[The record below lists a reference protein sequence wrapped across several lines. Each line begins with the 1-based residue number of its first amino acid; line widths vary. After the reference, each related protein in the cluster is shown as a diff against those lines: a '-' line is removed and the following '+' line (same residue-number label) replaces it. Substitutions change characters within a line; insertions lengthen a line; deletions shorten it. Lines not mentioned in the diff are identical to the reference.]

1 MLGPEPDVASLYS
14 SKSGSK
20 RIFLSAKVDIPP
32 GQFDIYSLPQVRR
45 KSEYLRDYCIS
56 KLLTFLVLIQKN

>member
-1 MLGPEPDVASLYS
+1 MLGPEPDVANLYS

-32 GQFDIYSLPQVRR
+32 GHFDIYSLPQVGKQAIDCRITR
-45 KSEYLRDYCIS
+45 
-56 KLLTFLVLIQKN
+56 